1 MQPRPGDGACADE
14 ICNAALGSHAADIAD
29 GVLRVRI
36 ELFRWREASGVR
48 EIIHDHSALGA
59 LLKRVF
65 PERGAGNDDRVELF
79 ENARFQRAVN
89 ARRRFFEK
97 AGDIPLFLNEQGI
110 KFVAVENHGFPV
122 PLELERIRQQLRIVQ
137 MVELAVERERRF
149 VGALHK
155 GRREPVERADGLFSH
170 ADNVYAELFP
180 ALAGGD
186 ERYIVPGARE
196 RHALLMK
203 HPRIVAAVHAGEMAD
218 SLHSVSDPASG
229 AGSAKV
235 SSVSDAPM
243 ARNFRM
249 PRTVYSMP
257 LQTASGSGTR
267 T

>member
-1 MQPRPGDGACADE
+1 M
-14 ICNAALGSHAADIAD
+14 
-29 GVLRVRI
+29 
-36 ELFRWREASGVR
+36 
-48 EIIHDHSALGA
+48 
-59 LLKRVF
+59 
-65 PERGAGNDDRVELF
+65 
-79 ENARFQRAVN
+79 
-89 ARRRFFEK
+89 
-97 AGDIPLFLNEQGI
+97 
-110 KFVAVENHGFPV
+110 

-149 VGALHK
+149 VGVLHK
-155 GRREPVERADGLFSH
+155 GRREPVERADGLFPH
-170 ADNVYAELFP
+170 ADDVYAEFFP

-218 SLHSVSDPASG
+218 SLHSVSDPASS

-249 PRTVYSMP
+249 PRTVYSTP